1 MTCSFEAKIKEELI
15 EKEEPYNKEL
25 KVRKKSEI
33 CLRRA
38 NMRLMSSRGNLNEL
52 N

>member
-1 MTCSFEAKIKEELI
+1 MACSFEAKIKEELI
-15 EKEEPYNKEL
+15 EKEPYNKEL
-25 KVRKKSEI
+25 KVRIQSEI
-33 CLRRA
+33 CLRRT